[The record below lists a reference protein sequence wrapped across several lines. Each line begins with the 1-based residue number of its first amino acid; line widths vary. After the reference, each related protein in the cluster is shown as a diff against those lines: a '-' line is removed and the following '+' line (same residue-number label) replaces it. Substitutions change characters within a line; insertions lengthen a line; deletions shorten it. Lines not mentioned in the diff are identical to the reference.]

1 MNASIATLSPASSQ
15 KKARRHDVYGLIHKG
30 IRNFMLDTL
39 SRLGRVDCAAPAEV
53 AGALGQ
59 VGALLEQ
66 LRNHLRHE
74 DTFLHSALERRR
86 PGTSVVT
93 AVEHADHQKAFTE
106 LQSLLERC
114 EQGHPAELGEG
125 VKALYL
131 NLSFFVA
138 ENLAHMYREE
148 TETTELLWQL
158 YSDDELRQIE
168 GAIVASET
176 PAEIGQSMR
185 WMLPSITPQER
196 AALLGGAKM
205 GLPPEAFAGLMGLA
219 ESALDGDQYRRL
231 QRDLGL

>member
-1 MNASIATLSPASSQ
+1 MNASIATTSATSHS
-15 KKARRHDVYGLIHKG
+15 ARRHDVYGLIHKG
-30 IRNFMLDTL
+30 IRSFMLDTL
-39 SRLGRVDCAAPAEV
+39 SRLGRVDADCPADVAA
-53 AGALGQ
+53 ALGQ

-74 DTFLHSALERRR
+74 DAFLHTALEQRR
-86 PGTSVVT
+86 PGSSVVT
-93 AVEHADHQKAFTE
+93 AVEHADHQRAFTE
-106 LQSLLERC
+106 LQGLLARC
-114 EQGHPAELGEG
+114 GQSSASELEAS

-148 TETTELLWQL
+148 TETTDLLWQL
-158 YSDDELRQIE
+158 YTDDELRRIE

-176 PAEIGQSMR
+176 PEEIGASMR

-196 AALLGGAKM
+196 RAMLGGAKQ

-219 ESALDGDQYRRL
+219 QSVLDGEQFRRL
-231 QRDLGL
+231 ERDLA